1 MEAIR
6 IANSSARGRERQ
18 NTKIFR
24 HLVPPLSPFPPV
36 NLNRRFQVHPVC
48 KKMGAGCKSG
58 PDVLGL

>member
-48 KKMGAGCKSG
+48 KKMGAGC
-58 PDVLGL
+58 